1 MNRLLSWPLP
11 ALLIWALAWAVYM
24 ALRGQHFIGA
34 VVAAGVAVVVA
45 AAVAL
50 ALAAGLAVLTTQSPW
65 RRLFIVVGF
74 VLSMALSGH
83 DPGSVMA
90 VNPTASAQAVAR
102 ELPAA
107 LWLLPLALLALIYPV
122 QAWRDAPMFPTPL
135 QALRGLA
142 QATDLPS
149 HARVL
154 DAGCGLGDGM
164 QALRL
169 ALPNARIEGVER
181 SWPLR
186 AVAGW
191 RCGFAR
197 VRQGDMWRQS
207 WRGLDLIYLFQ
218 RPESM
223 GRAWAKAE
231 AEMTEGAWLASLEFA
246 VPEREPDAQ
255 LSLPNGK
262 AVWLYRVGAPSPAQP
277 AAPAADISRKT
288 LVRPL
293 GDRHFA
299 R

>member
-24 ALRGQHFIGA
+24 ALRGQPSLSRA
-34 VVAAGVAVVVA
+34 VAAM
-45 AAVAL
+45 VAL
-50 ALAAGLAVLTTQSPW
+50 ALAAGLAVLTTRSPW
-65 RRLFIVVGF
+65 RRLFIVAGF

-83 DPGSVMA
+83 DPGSA
-90 VNPTASAQAVAR
+90 TDAAQTGSAQAVAS

-142 QATDLPS
+142 QATGLPS

-154 DAGCGLGDGM
+154 DAGCGLGDGL

-207 WRGLDLIYLFQ
+207 WRGLDMVYLFQ

-223 GRAWAKAE
+223 ARAWAKAE
-231 AEMTEGAWLASLEFA
+231 ADMADGAWLASLEFA
-246 VPEREPDAQ
+246 VPEREPDAF
-255 LSLPNGK
+255 LRLPNGK
-262 AVWLYRVGAPSPAQP
+262 AVWLYRTGSRGPAQP

-293 GDRHFA
+293 GDQHLA